1 MRLIHQASIPN
12 VARLELPAADPL
24 LRLAVTFDV
33 KTCAAEELDPSASVE
48 VLACAI
54 RMKRAV
60 RKWCDIHRKDTREL
74 IAVGV
79 FHGSNINLTVGYVNN
94 PTKINCI
101 RQRLRFS
108 YSSQALCPSPP
119 DKRAFVA
126 AYLKLRD
133 GKAAAIEAGY
143 APNGAAVQSWRNL
156 RIPEVREALRRADAS
171 IVQKVNNVNYVQ
183 ENANRKLI
191 DNAEVSVGRVL
202 KEASR
207 VAYFDPKDCYGADGR
222 MLAINEMSE
231 DARRAIQGVK
241 LTEFGPEY
249 RVAPKLP
256 ALDLISPSS
265 RHGEPA
271 SSARRTYFRD

>member
-1 MRLIHQASIPN
+1 MPLTARQA
-12 VARLELPAADPL
+12 R
-24 LRLAVTFDV
+24 
-33 KTCAAEELDPSASVE
+33 
-48 VLACAI
+48 
-54 RMKRAV
+54 
-60 RKWCDIHRKDTREL
+60 
-74 IAVGV
+74 
-79 FHGSNINLTVGYVNN
+79 
-94 PTKINCI
+94 
-101 RQRLRFS
+101 
-108 YSSQALCPSPP
+108 
-119 DKRAFVA
+119 FVA

-191 DNAEVSVGRVL
+191 GNAEVSVGRVL

-207 VAYFDPKDCYGADGR
+207 VAYFDPKDCYGADGQ
-222 MLAINEMSE
+222 MLSINEMSE

-249 RVAPKLP
+249 KVAPKLP
-256 ALDLISPSS
+256 ALDLLA
-265 RHGEPA
+265 RHLGMVNPPA
-271 SSARRTYFRD
+271 VPGGPIFAINIHTAPDVTVNVSDVKPVHVLTNGKVHD